1 MSLLGKPDHWAIT
14 DPERTMNLSIY
25 VDHITSFDHVKN
37 IHAPFN
43 QKKKKISKHKQL
55 KWHHSCKLQ
64 LGKNAI
70 ALF

>member
-37 IHAPFN
+37 IHAPCN
-43 QKKKKISKHKQL
+43 KKKKKKDIQA
-55 KWHHSCKLQ
+55 Q
-64 LGKNAI
+64 AI
-70 ALF
+70 KMAS